1 MGCSGS
7 VAYDEYT
14 LEIRTQ
20 TQTAEDLGAKTEGF
34 RPSGRT
40 LRNNELDDLRAFGF
54 WLDGEDDDESW
65 SVCSYMWETAPT
77 KDVIPPG
84 VPLPPG
90 RRLHEKHLRRM
101 NKFLDGVTL
110 YPNELREIV
119 QKKRT
124 RFQSTD
130 EISTFQA

>member
-7 VAYDEYT
+7 VACDEYT
-14 LEIRTQ
+14 LELRTH
-20 TQTAEDLGAKTEGF
+20 AAGDLGAKTDGF

-40 LRNNELDDLRAFGF
+40 LRNNELGELLAFGF

-65 SVCSYMWETAPT
+65 SVCSYTWETAPT

-101 NKFLDGVTL
+101 NKFLHDVTL

-124 RFQSTD
+124 RFQSAD
-130 EISTFQA
+130 EESTFQA